1 MFSHAGAHVPS
12 GPYSAH
18 IVHVTLTLTLPSYLS
33 VFLLCSSAFLALLA
47 QPLSMVGTP
56 QLPLKYRR
64 KGDTDCR
71 VLSPD
76 LDMSYHSPLSSYSSH
91 FGSEDYMLR
100 SPTFYSSSSS
110 IAPSSPVRSLRT
122 PEPPSSPP
130 YEPYIATTSK
140 TFWDVAF
147 NYGPDFPYKPRSH
160 TKPNTPFGRE
170 QFLTRRRS
178 SCSSAPALVSDV
190 DLSEFSEDNDT
201 FHMDDISTV
210 EVDTTSVT
218 DLQGMEECTITMS
231 NRLAENKALE
241 ANGEIDVAAVLLD
254 LSRQAR
260 RSDTSKSIEVSARNR
275 PDNDYR
281 KHSDASA
288 REVKSG
294 IVSESIAEYTP
305 VPSDIA
311 SCKFEDQNY
320 VTSEIFSQQV
330 QVRLSF
336 IHKAS

>member
-1 MFSHAGAHVPS
+1 M
-12 GPYSAH
+12 
-18 IVHVTLTLTLPSYLS
+18 
-33 VFLLCSSAFLALLA
+33 
-47 QPLSMVGTP
+47 
-56 QLPLKYRR
+56 
-64 KGDTDCR
+64 
-71 VLSPD
+71 
-76 LDMSYHSPLSSYSSH
+76 
-91 FGSEDYMLR
+91 
-100 SPTFYSSSSS
+100 
-110 IAPSSPVRSLRT
+110 
-122 PEPPSSPP
+122 
-130 YEPYIATTSK
+130 
-140 TFWDVAF
+140 
-147 NYGPDFPYKPRSH
+147 
-160 TKPNTPFGRE
+160 
-170 QFLTRRRS
+170 TRRRS

-275 PDNDYR
+275 PDNDYK